1 MLLGNGAA
9 PDGSPLPAPQSP
21 LPRATSLKPGTGI
34 PQSGGWGPWAVRA
47 GPRLRILKS
56 QCSSSCHM
64 CQLPRGGRRGWGSGR
79 GARSQWARG
88 QPSGRTGGGSARTW
102 WLQGPHTAHGWCT
115 RAGRV
120 QAAHTVGTA
129 AYTGRTSRTK
139 AWMEGGH
146 LGNAGYEGRGQ
157 CPSPHFSDGQTEG
170 LGGWDLPSPP
180 AQARAC
186 LPPRRTGMGGPRG
199 AAHGPG
205 RSLEVL
211 PPSYE
216 LWASSL
222 CPPGLGPLGPQSFR
236 PGNRFVEKAAA
247 GVASDAVCFHRS

>member
-1 MLLGNGAA
+1 MVAGGGGALGAGLGHSGHGASQVAGQVGAQQGHGGYRA
-9 PDGSPLPAPQSP
+9 PTLHTAGAHGQGGCRLRTQWAQRPTQGG
-21 LPRATSLKPGTGI
+21 RVGQRPGR
-34 PQSGGWGPWAVRA
+34 RA
-47 GPRLRILKS
+47 GTWEMQAMR
-56 QCSSSCHM
+56 
-64 CQLPRGGRRGWGSGR
+64 
-79 GARSQWARG
+79 A
-88 QPSGRTGGGSARTW
+88 GGSAP
-102 WLQGPHTAHGWCT
+102 L
-115 RAGRV
+115 
-120 QAAHTVGTA
+120 
-129 AYTGRTSRTK
+129 
-139 AWMEGGH
+139 
-146 LGNAGYEGRGQ
+146 
-157 CPSPHFSDGQTEG
+157 HFSDGQTEG